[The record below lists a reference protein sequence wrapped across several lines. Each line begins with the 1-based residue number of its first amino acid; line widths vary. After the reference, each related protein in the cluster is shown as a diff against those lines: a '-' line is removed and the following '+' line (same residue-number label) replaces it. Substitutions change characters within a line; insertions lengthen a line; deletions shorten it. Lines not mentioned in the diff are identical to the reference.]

1 VAEPFISFAFSAG
14 VLSPSLLSRPDLEKY
29 DLALRDA
36 TNWIVDYRGGIVVR
50 PSMEFLGINTLTTER
65 VRLVPFQFNLFSGNN
80 YLLIFGEDYIR
91 VMRNGAFVVD
101 SSAVQNITSITNA
114 DPAVVT
120 TSGSHGLS
128 VATEQFYLRDTGV
141 PELDNN
147 LFVAG
152 DDGALTAT
160 ALRLDP
166 AGLTDPVDLSA
177 LGANVTTGTLEPLYE
192 IASPY
197 QEEDLPFLR
206 FDQYRDEIYITGL
219 NYKPRKLVRGLAD
232 DSWTL
237 SLVDFE
243 GNRDAPG
250 APTISIGTAT
260 AGGSAHNPDSASTDS
275 GVLYGVTAINQEG
288 AESYLADIG
297 INTAVIDI
305 TNNRGFL
312 SLEWTAVSGAVE
324 YNVYRSL
331 ILLKG
336 HALTFAQELGYL
348 GKTQAPVFED
358 TNIIPDFSRTP
369 LIVDNPFSDGAVL
382 NVNITAPGSS
392 YGKDTTTISAADGSG
407 FVGKVIVDSDGE
419 VIGCRILDPGTGY
432 TDSSVVTISDS
443 GSGTGATA
451 TITTSPAGGNNPACS
466 TRIQQRRVYA
476 GTENLPM
483 SLFWSRIGAQDSFD
497 FSSLVV
503 ADDAFDLS
511 MDSPQLTP
519 IYDVVKVDL
528 GILVF
533 TPQQIMQVRSTE
545 DNVIGPTTSRAEN
558 ISDQG
563 AEPIEPIR
571 AEDNTLYVTYGSY
584 AVNSIQPT
592 QLRNY
597 YQVQDISIFSNHLF
611 DPDNKIVSWC
621 LTKTPQ
627 SIVWA
632 VREDGTLLTM
642 AYKPEQNVYAWTPH
656 DTEGHYEEIVS
667 ITEDDRD
674 VVYAYVRRNDKM
686 FVERFDP
693 INWMYERDNF
703 ALDSYRRMPTTA
715 KTSVVS
721 LSAWS
726 GDAVTM
732 TSVADT
738 AIFGDVS
745 VGDHILVG
753 GGLLDVTS
761 VAGDEKSV
769 VGNLIYELEQRQK
782 IRGYGYR
789 TYTAWEILPA
799 VTEIRGLYHLEPDED
814 ATLIAI
820 VGDEGQEV
828 TYTSPGVVTF
838 ATPTP
843 VRAIGLDFRVT
854 DMVTLPL
861 KLQGAVVEDK
871 KKNISDISVRIEG
884 AAAFAAGTLS
894 TGEFFDIDNAGYD
907 YFELPQYMK
916 STIYEQTV
924 TSDWRDD
931 DSIVVRKT
939 KPFRGKVLGLVIN
952 AEFGLD

>member
-50 PSMEFLGINTLTTER
+50 PGSEFLGINAQAPEG
-65 VRLVPFQFNLFSGNN
+65 VRLIPFQFNLFNGNN
-80 YLLIFGEDYIR
+80 YLLLFGPGYIR
-91 VMRNGAFVVD
+91 VIRNGAFVVD
-101 SSAVQNITSITNA
+101 SSRIRNVTSVTDA

-120 TSGSHGLS
+120 TSNPHGLS
-128 VATEQFYLRDTGV
+128 AGGEQFYLRNTGA
-141 PELDNN
+141 PELDGN

-152 DDGALTAT
+152 DGGLLTAT
-160 ALRLDP
+160 TFRLDLP
-166 AGLTDPVDLSA
+166 GGADSATLSA
-177 LGANVTTGTLEPLYE
+177 PVSTGTFEPVYE

-197 QEEDLPFLR
+197 LEEDLRFLR
-206 FDQYRDEIYITGL
+206 FDQYRDEVYITGL
-219 NYKPRKLVRGLAD
+219 NYKPRKLIRGLAD
-232 DSWTL
+232 DAWEL
-237 SLVDFE
+237 SVVDFE
-243 GNRDAPG
+243 GNRYAPE
-250 APTISIGTAT
+250 APTISIGTDT
-260 AGGSAHNPDSASTDS
+260 AGGAVHNPDSASTDS
-275 GVLYGVTAINQEG
+275 GVLYGVTAINAEG
-288 AESYLADIG
+288 EESQLGDIG
-297 INTAVIDI
+297 INTEVIDI

-312 SLEWTAVSGAVE
+312 SLEWTAVNGATE

-336 HALTFAQELGYL
+336 HSLTFAQELGYL

-369 LIVDNPFSDGAVL
+369 LIVDNPFADGAVL
-382 NVNITAPGSS
+382 DVTITTPGSG
-392 YGKDTTTISAADGSG
+392 YGKDTTTIAINDGTG
-407 FVGKVIVDSDGE
+407 FAGKVIVDGDGE
-419 VIGCRILDPGTGY
+419 VIGCRILNPGKGY
-432 TDSSVVTISDS
+432 SNNSVVTISDTGG
-443 GSGTGATA
+443 GSGATA
-451 TITTSPAGGNNPACS
+451 LVTTSPASGNNPACS

-476 GTENLPM
+476 GTRNLPM
-483 SLFWSRIGAQDSFD
+483 TAFWSRIGYQDSFD
-497 FSSLVV
+497 FSSLLT
-503 ADDAFDLS
+503 AEDAFDLS

-519 IYDVVKVDL
+519 IYDIVKADL
-528 GILVF
+528 GLLVF

-545 DNVIGPTTSRAEN
+545 DNIIGATTSRAEN

-563 AEPIEPIR
+563 AEPLAPIR

-611 DPDNKIVSWC
+611 LPNNKIVSWC

-656 DTEGHYEEIVS
+656 DTEGHYEEVTS
-667 ITEDDRD
+667 VTEGDRD
-674 VVYAYVRRNDKM
+674 VVYAYVRRNGYM

-693 INWMYERDNF
+693 MNWQYERDNF
-703 ALDSYRRMPTTA
+703 ALDSYRRMPTET

-726 GDAVTM
+726 GNDVTM
-732 TSVADT
+732 TSTEDT
-738 AIFGDVS
+738 VIFSGVS

-753 GGLLDVTS
+753 GGLLDVTA
-761 VAGDEKSV
+761 VATDGKSV
-769 VGNLIYELEQRQK
+769 VGNLIYELEEREK
-782 IRGYGYR
+782 VRGYGYR
-789 TYTAWEILPA
+789 TYTTWELLPA
-799 VTEIRGLYHLEPDED
+799 VTEVRGLYHLDPDED
-814 ATLIAI
+814 AKLLAI
-820 VGDEGQEV
+820 VGDEGREV
-828 TYTSPGVVTF
+828 SYSAPGVITF
-838 ATPTP
+838 SEPTP
-843 VRAIGLDFRVT
+843 VRAIGFDFRT
-854 DMVTLPL
+854 SDIVTLPL
-861 KLQGAVVEDK
+861 KLQGTVVEDK

-894 TGEFFDIDNAGYD
+894 SGEFFDIDNAGYD

>member
-1 VAEPFISFAFSAG
+1 MAEPFISFAFSAG

-36 TNWIVDYRGGIVVR
+36 TNWVVDYRGGIVVR
-50 PSMEFLGINTLTTER
+50 PGTEFLGINTLSTD
-65 VRLVPFQFNLFSGNN
+65 VARLVPFQFNLFSGNN
-80 YLLIFGEDYIR
+80 YLLIFGENYIR
-91 VMRNGAFVVD
+91 VMRDGAFVVD
-101 SSAVQNITSITNA
+101 SSAVKSISSITRA
-114 DPAVVT
+114 DPAVLT
-120 TSGSHGLS
+120 TSEAHGLS
-128 VATEQFYLRDTGV
+128 AAAEHFYLRNTGV
-141 PELDNN
+141 AELDNN
-147 LFVAG
+147 LFVVG
-152 DDGALTAT
+152 DGGALTAT
-160 ALRLDP
+160 ALRLDA
-166 AGLTDPVDLSA
+166 AGLSDPVDLSY
-177 LGANVTTGTLEPLYE
+177 LNANVTTGTLEPIYE

-197 QEEDLPFLR
+197 QKEDLPFLR
-206 FDQYRDEIYITGL
+206 FDQYRDEVYITGL
-219 NYKPRKLVRGLAD
+219 NYAPRKLIRGLSD
-232 DSWTL
+232 DAWTL
-237 SLVDFE
+237 SLVDFS
-243 GNRDAPG
+243 GNRNAPG

-260 AGGSAHNPDSASTDS
+260 AGGSAHNPDTAPTDA
-275 GVLYGVTAINQEG
+275 GVLYGVTAINADGE
-288 AESYLADIG
+288 ESYLADIG
-297 INTAVIDI
+297 ISQTVIDI

-312 SLEWTAVSGAVE
+312 SLEWPAVSGATE

-358 TNIIPDFSRTP
+358 TNIIPDFARTP
-369 LIVDNPFSDGAVL
+369 LVVDNPFSNGAIL
-382 NVNITAPGSS
+382 NVNITAPGSG
-392 YGKDTTTISAADGSG
+392 YAKATTTISASGGTG
-407 FVGKVIVDSDGE
+407 FVGKVIVDGDGK

-432 TDSSVVTISDS
+432 SNASVVTIS
-443 GSGTGATA
+443 GAGTGATA
-451 TITTSPAGGNNPACS
+451 TITASPASGNNPACS

-483 SLFWSRIGAQDSFD
+483 SLFWSRVGAQDSFD

-519 IYDVVKVDL
+519 IYDIVKADL
-528 GILVF
+528 GVLVF

-611 DPDNKIVSWC
+611 SPDNKIVSWC

-627 SIVWA
+627 SVVWA

-656 DTEGHYEEIVS
+656 DTEGHYEEIASV
-667 ITEDDRD
+667 TENDRD
-674 VVYAYVRRNDKM
+674 VVYALVRRNNKM

-703 ALDSYRRMPTTA
+703 ALDSYRRMPTRV
-715 KTSVVS
+715 KSSVVT

-726 GDAVTM
+726 GNAVTM
-732 TSVADT
+732 TSTADT
-738 AIFGDVS
+738 AIFGDVF

-753 GGLLDVTS
+753 GGLLEVT
-761 VAGDEKSV
+761 AIAANEKSV
-769 VGNLIYELEQRQK
+769 TGNLIYDLEERQK
-782 IRGYGYR
+782 ARGYGYR
-789 TYTAWEILPA
+789 TYTSWEVLPA
-799 VTEIRGLYHLEPDED
+799 VSEVRGLYHLDPDDD
-814 ATLIAI
+814 ARLIAI
-820 VGDEGQEV
+820 VGKEGREV
-828 TYTSPGVVTF
+828 TYTSPGVITF
-838 ATPTP
+838 DTPTP
-843 VRAIGLDFRVT
+843 VRAIGLDFRTT

-894 TGEFFDIDNAGYD
+894 TGEFYDVDNAGYD
-907 YFELPQYMK
+907 YFDLPQYMK

-924 TSDWRDD
+924 TADWRDD
-931 DSIVVRKT
+931 DSVVIRKT
-939 KPFRGKVLGLVIN
+939 KPFRGKVLGLVTN